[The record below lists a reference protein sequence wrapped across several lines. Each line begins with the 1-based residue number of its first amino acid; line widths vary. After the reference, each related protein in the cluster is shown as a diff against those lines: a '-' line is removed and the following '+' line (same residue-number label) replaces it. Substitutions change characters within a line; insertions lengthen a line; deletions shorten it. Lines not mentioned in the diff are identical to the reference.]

1 MSWSKEEE
9 RTTYQVVVNKENQY
23 SIWSDFKEIPDG
35 WQRVGKTGNK
45 EACLTYIKEIW
56 TDMRPLNLRSQ
67 MDVAGKPV
75 MAARV
80 SGQR

>member
-1 MSWSKEEE
+1 MSWSMEED

-35 WQRVGKTGNK
+35 WQTVGKTGNK

-56 TDMRPLNLRSQ
+56 TDMRPLSLRSQ
-67 MDVAGKPV
+67 IDAAGKPE
-75 MAARV
+75 MAASA
-80 SGQR
+80 SGQH

>member
-35 WQRVGKTGNK
+35 WQAVGKTGNK

-56 TDMRPLNLRSQ
+56 TDMRPLSLRSQ

-75 MAARV
+75 MAARA

>member
-1 MSWSKEEE
+1 MSWNKEED
-9 RTTYQVVVNKENQY
+9 RTAYQVVVNKEGQY

-35 WQRVGKTGNK
+35 WQTVGKTGNK

-56 TDMRPLNLRSQ
+56 TDMQPFSLRSQ
-67 MDVAGKPV
+67 MDAAGKPGTAV
-75 MAARV
+75 RA